1 MEKYEVPI
9 PDEVNETLGNLSH
22 EWAKFQHTLV
32 EADAMPRSSEGAQPA
47 DESTPLFA

>member
-32 EADAMPRSSEGAQPA
+32 EADAMLKKHKVSP
-47 DESTPLFA
+47 DVIK